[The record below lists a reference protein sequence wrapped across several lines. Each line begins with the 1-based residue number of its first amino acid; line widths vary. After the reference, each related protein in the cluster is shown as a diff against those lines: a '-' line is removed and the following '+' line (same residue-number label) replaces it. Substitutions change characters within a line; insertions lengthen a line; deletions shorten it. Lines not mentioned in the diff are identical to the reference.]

1 VSHREDKIIHA
12 VACPVCAAP
21 IGSGCQLRTPAVHA
35 TARGRLLVHGQ
46 RRAAWQVWRRTHP
59 PDVFIGNLGSGRLL
73 LVPQSEAARQWI
85 ERRHPDVPRSDD
97 GYVVS
102 DRALIDALVA
112 AGWHVE

>member
-1 VSHREDKIIHA
+1 
-12 VACPVCAAP
+12 
-21 IGSGCQLRTPAVHA
+21 
-35 TARGRLLVHGQ
+35 
-46 RRAAWQVWRRTHP
+46 
-59 PDVFIGNLGSGRLL
+59 
-73 LVPQSEAARQWI
+73 VPQSEAARQWI